1 MKNMEMSRKLEKYQ
15 ELLLLQEKVR
25 KGIIKKEDLSYRD
38 LIMIC
43 RLYDMQTEEIYKT
56 NDELKNKIIEY
67 KKKIS

>member
-1 MKNMEMSRKLEKYQ
+1 
-15 ELLLLQEKVR
+15 
-25 KGIIKKEDLSYRD
+25 
-38 LIMIC
+38 MIC

>member
-67 KKKIS
+67 KKIIS

>member
-25 KGIIKKEDLSYRD
+25 KGVIKKEDLSYRD

>member
-1 MKNMEMSRKLEKYQ
+1 MEMSRKLEKYQ

-38 LIMIC
+38 LIMLC

-56 NDELKNKIIEY
+56 NDELRNKIIEY
-67 KKKIS
+67 KNKIS

>member
-1 MKNMEMSRKLEKYQ
+1 MEMSRKLEKYQ

-38 LIMIC
+38 LIMLC

-56 NDELKNKIIEY
+56 NDELRNKIIEH
-67 KKKIS
+67 KNKIS

>member
-1 MKNMEMSRKLEKYQ
+1 MEMSRKLEKYQ